1 MMAFL
6 RSLFRH
12 FHLPDLGAF
21 LVANLAC
28 LVPFLA
34 ALIGPIALRAT
45 PEVGLAVFV
54 GGFLL
59 AGQAIAVSGRLL
71 DQRFQKEK
79 KTSGAF
85 GRAWGQAWSE
95 GLMVSAMLFG
105 LFSLLFQSV
114 PFYWQQGDEF
124 ALFSLFTL
132 ALGSVLVLGFLPYYL
147 PARRRESLGLGR
159 AIARA
164 FRLMNAFPGLAVTG
178 FVLGALILITS
189 LGTLGVFPGFAGL
202 TALHQGLWDHAT
214 EKEASA
220 ASDT

>member
-1 MMAFL
+1 MIAFL

-12 FHLPDLGAF
+12 VHLPDLGAY

-34 ALIGPIALRAT
+34 ALIGPIALRGA
-45 PEVGLAVFV
+45 PELGLAVFV
-54 GGFLL
+54 AGFLL
-59 AGQAIAVSGRLL
+59 TGQAIAVSGRLL
-71 DQRFQKEK
+71 DTRFQKEK
-79 KTSGAF
+79 RAVGAL
-85 GRAWGQAWSE
+85 GRAWRQAWAE
-95 GLMVSAMLFG
+95 GLVVSALFFG
-105 LFSLLFQSV
+105 MFSLLFQSV

-147 PARRRESLGLGR
+147 PARRREGLSLGR

-164 FRLMNAFPGLAVTG
+164 FRLMNAFPGLALAG
-178 FVLGALILITS
+178 FVLGALVLVTS
-189 LGTLGVFPGFAGL
+189 LATLGVFPGFAGL

-220 ASDT
+220 ES